1 MGLNYTDGANPGPIR
16 DSAGAQ
22 FYITISP
29 QLHLN
34 RDFTVFGEVES
45 GFATLGRLI
54 ESDRMTK
61 VERITDD

>member
-1 MGLNYTDGANPGPIR
+1 
-16 DSAGAQ
+16 
-22 FYITISP
+22 
-29 QLHLN
+29 LN

-61 VERITDD
+61 VERISDD